1 MYVCICRA
9 VTEKELQKCID
20 ENSCTKVSQV
30 KKLCGAGSR
39 CGKCIPWIKKMLKE
53 SNQREK

>member
-9 VTEKELQKCID
+9 VTESALQKCIE

-30 KKLCGAGSR
+30 KKICHAGTQCGA
-39 CGKCIPWIKKMLKE
+39 CIPWIKKMLKE
-53 SNQREK
+53 SKEKES